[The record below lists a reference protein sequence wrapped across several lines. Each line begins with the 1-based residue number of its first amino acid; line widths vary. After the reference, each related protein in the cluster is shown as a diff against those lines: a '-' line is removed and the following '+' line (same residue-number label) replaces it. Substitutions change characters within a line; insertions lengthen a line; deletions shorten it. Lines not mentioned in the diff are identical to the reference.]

1 MSFLSELPGTLRSW
15 LGPSVSEALSFL
27 WWHLVDPL
35 FGQSSLHAMFLV
47 SAALLGG
54 VWLAR
59 HGGPGSAVAR
69 LFDRRVWLHPSA
81 LVDLR
86 FFVLNQWLMAH
97 VRLGAWVGSLV
108 ALVALQ
114 AQVAAGLDLLLGAA
128 PAGRR
133 PGWPATA
140 AFTLAMGLAF
150 DAARFLSHWLHH
162 RVPVLWEFHKVH
174 HSAQVLTVFTNYRNH
189 PVEAMVELGLR
200 LSAGALVSG
209 VFAHWYDSGITELT
223 VLNYGAITFVFYLS
237 AHLRHSHVPLGFGPL
252 ERWFIS
258 PRMHQLHH
266 SAEARHFDR
275 NFGFMF
281 SCWDRWA
288 GTFYRPAPGE
298 TWSLGLP
305 PEAGRFD
312 SAWRLYLEPFGR
324 AWALLRAGG
333 QMPSAGSAS
342 KAP

>member
-1 MSFLSELPGTLRSW
+1 MTFLSDLPGTVRGL
-15 LGPSVSEALSFL
+15 LGPAASDALSFL
-27 WWHLVDPL
+27 WWHLVHPL
-35 FGQSSLHAMFLV
+35 FGQSSLHVMFLL
-47 SAALLGG
+47 SAGLAGWY
-54 VWLAR
+54 WLAR
-59 HGGPGSAVAR
+59 HGGAGTALAR

-97 VRLGAWVGSLV
+97 VRLGAWAGSLV
-108 ALVALQ
+108 ALVSLK
-114 AQVAAGLDLLLGAA
+114 AQVAAGLDALLGAA
-128 PAGRR
+128 PAGLR
-133 PGWPATA
+133 PGWLGMA
-140 AFTLAMGLAF
+140 AFTIAMGLAF

-162 RVPVLWEFHKVH
+162 RVPLLWEFHKVH

-189 PVEAMVELGLR
+189 PVEAMVELVLR
-200 LSAGALVSG
+200 LLAGAAVGG
-209 VFAHWYDSGITELT
+209 VFAHWYDQGITELT

-237 AHLRHSHVPLGFGPL
+237 AHLRHSHVPVGFGAL
-252 ERWFIS
+252 ERWLVS

-266 SAEARHFDR
+266 SAESRHFDR

-288 GTFYRPAPGE
+288 GTFYRPAPDE

-312 SAWRLYLEPFGR
+312 SAWRLYGEPFVR
-324 AWALLRAGG
+324 AWSLLRGTG
-333 QMPSAGSAS
+333 QSADAASAS